1 MKIKEK
7 IIWACRNLARSKGFY
22 SPTMDELAAEAGVS
36 KRTVYRYFHSKEEII
51 ETTLESF
58 MQEIYDFVQN
68 LLAQNL
74 PPEETLSQL
83 IKTLLINGQFI
94 FNPPSLEDLR
104 IHYPFLWQRIDQFR
118 MQRIREVLANVVE
131 NSDKEQL
138 HQINPRLLAAVI
150 QASIQATI
158 NPDFLL
164 SNQLNFEDAVMQ
176 LSKFWIAA
184 LF

>member
-1 MKIKEK
+1 MDIKER
-7 IIWACRNLARSKGFY
+7 ITRACRILAKTKGFY
-22 SPTMDELAAEAGVS
+22 SLTMDELAAEAGLS
-36 KRTVYRYFHSKEEII
+36 KRTIYRYFHSKEEII
-51 ETTLESF
+51 ETTLEIF
-58 MQEIYDFVQN
+58 MQETHVSVQT
-68 LLAQNL
+68 LLAHNL

-83 IKTLLINGQFI
+83 LKTLLTNGQFI

-118 MQRIREVLANVVE
+118 MQRIREVLANVVQ
-131 NSDKEQL
+131 NSNKEQL
-138 HQINPRLLAAVI
+138 HQIDPRLLAAVI

-164 SNQLNFEDAVMQ
+164 SNQLNFEDVVLQ